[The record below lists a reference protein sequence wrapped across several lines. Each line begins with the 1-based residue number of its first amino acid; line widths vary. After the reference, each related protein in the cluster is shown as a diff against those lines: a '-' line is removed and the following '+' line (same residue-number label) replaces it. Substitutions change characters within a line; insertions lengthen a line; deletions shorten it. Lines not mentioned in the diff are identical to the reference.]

1 MNIEVNK
8 LNKHFDE
15 FALKDVSI
23 KLPKGKIVG
32 LIGENGA
39 GKTTLIKCIL
49 NVMHKDSGEVKLFN
63 QKYNDELK
71 EDIGVVFDD
80 SFLNET
86 FTIMD
91 INLIMKN
98 IYKKWDSKLFFK
110 YIEAVSKINKQEN
123 IKSFKIPKNKEIK
136 KLSTGMKKKIEIA
149 TCISRHPKVLILDE
163 PTSGLDPVMRSE
175 VLDMFQDFVSNKENS
190 ILLST
195 HITSDLEHI
204 ADDVIFISNGELI
217 FDEPLKKI
225 KESYVIL
232 ELDKDEFKN
241 IPKKE
246 IIRFKEN
253 RLDYQVLIDKKNMK
267 KEYKKYIKDLTRLDD
282 IMLLYI
288 RGQICAD

>member
-1 MNIEVNK
+1 MNIEVKN
-8 LNKHFDE
+8 LNKKFEE
-15 FALKDVSI
+15 FALKDIEI
-23 KLPKGKIVG
+23 KIPKGKIVG

-49 NVMHKDSGEVKLFN
+49 NVMHKDSGEVKVFGEN
-63 QKYNDELK
+63 YKDSLK

-110 YIEAVSKINKQEN
+110 YIKN
-123 IKSFKIPKNKEIK
+123 FKLPKNKEIK
-136 KLSTGMKKKIEIA
+136 KFSTGMKKKIEIA
-149 TCISRHPKVLILDE
+149 ACIARHPKVLILDE

-175 VLDMFQDFVSNKENS
+175 VLDMFEDFVANKENS

-217 FDEPLKKI
+217 FDKPLKEI
-225 KESYVIL
+225 KESYIEL
-232 ELDKDEFKN
+232 ELTKEEFEKFNKKD
-241 IPKKE
+241 
-246 IIRFKEN
+246 IIRYKKN
-253 RLDYQVLIDKKNMK
+253 RLDYQVLIDKKSMK
-267 KEYKKYIKDLTRLDD
+267 KEYNKYIKNITTLDN

-288 RGQICAD
+288 RGQICED

>member
-1 MNIEVNK
+1 MNIEVKN
-8 LNKHFDE
+8 LNKKFEE
-15 FALKDVSI
+15 FALKDIEI
-23 KLPKGKIVG
+23 KIQKGKIVG

-49 NVMHKDSGEVKLFN
+49 NVMHKDSGEVKIFGEN
-63 QKYNDELK
+63 YKDSLK

-98 IYKKWDSKLFFK
+98 IYKKWDSHLFFK
-110 YIEAVSKINKQEN
+110 YIKN
-123 IKSFKIPKNKEIK
+123 FKLPRNKEIK
-136 KLSTGMKKKIEIA
+136 KFSTGMKKKIEIA
-149 TCISRHPKVLILDE
+149 ACIARHPKVLILDE

-175 VLDMFQDFVSNKENS
+175 VLDMFEDFVSNKENS

-217 FDEPLKKI
+217 FDKPLKEI
-225 KESYVIL
+225 KESYIEL
-232 ELDKDEFKN
+232 ELTKEEFEGFNKKD
-241 IPKKE
+241 
-246 IIRFKEN
+246 IIRYKKN
-253 RLDYQVLIDKKNMK
+253 RLDYQVLIDKKSMK
-267 KEYKKYIKDLTRLDD
+267 KEYNKYIKNITTLDN

-288 RGQICAD
+288 RGQICED

>member
-1 MNIEVNK
+1 MNIEVKN
-8 LNKHFDE
+8 LNKKFEE
-15 FALKDVSI
+15 FALKDIEI
-23 KLPKGKIVG
+23 KIQKGKIVG

-49 NVMHKDSGEVKLFN
+49 NVMHKDSGEVKIFGEN
-63 QKYNDELK
+63 YKDSLK

-98 IYKKWDSKLFFK
+98 IYKKWDSRLFFK
-110 YIEAVSKINKQEN
+110 YIKN
-123 IKSFKIPKNKEIK
+123 FKLPRNKEIK
-136 KLSTGMKKKIEIA
+136 KFSTGMKKKIEIA
-149 TCISRHPKVLILDE
+149 ACIARHPKVLILDE

-175 VLDMFQDFVSNKENS
+175 VLDMFEDFVSNKENS

-217 FDEPLKKI
+217 FDKPLKEI
-225 KESYVIL
+225 KESYIEL
-232 ELDKDEFKN
+232 ELTKEEFEGFNKKD
-241 IPKKE
+241 
-246 IIRFKEN
+246 IIRYKKN
-253 RLDYQVLIDKKNMK
+253 RLDYQVLIDKKSMK
-267 KEYKKYIKDLTRLDD
+267 KEYNKYIKNITTLDN

-288 RGQICAD
+288 RGQICED

>member
-1 MNIEVNK
+1 MNIEVKN
-8 LNKHFDE
+8 LNKSFDE
-15 FALKDVSI
+15 FALKDIEI
-23 KLPKGKIVG
+23 KIPKGKIVG

-49 NVMHKDSGEVKLFN
+49 NAMHKDSGEIKLFGCDY
-63 QKYNDELK
+63 KDSLK

-80 SFLNET
+80 SFINET

-98 IYKKWDSKLFFK
+98 IYKKWDSRLFFK
-110 YIEAVSKINKQEN
+110 YVKE
-123 IKSFKIPKNKEIK
+123 FKLPKNKEIK

-149 TCISRHPKVLILDE
+149 TCIARHPRVLILDE

-175 VLDMFQDFVSNKENS
+175 VLDMFEDFVSNKENS

-204 ADDVIFISNGELI
+204 ADDVIFISNGSLI
-217 FDEPLKKI
+217 FDKPLKEI
-225 KESYVIL
+225 KESYI
-232 ELDKDEFKN
+232 ELVLTKEEFEKFNKKD
-241 IPKKE
+241 
-246 IIRFKEN
+246 IIRYKKN
-253 RLDYQVLIDKKNMK
+253 RIDYQVLINKKSMK
-267 KEYKKYIKDLTRLDD
+267 KEYNKYIKNITTLDD

-288 RGQICAD
+288 RGQICED